1 MRRSLCLFGLFL
13 FFSLT
18 GMAANVVT
26 VVVSNDENVQQQGLV
41 EVDFKIV
48 KDRLGI
54 GDDDGFVVKNAFGQ
68 QVEYQLTYDGKLL
81 FDAAVRPCGTADFK
95 GYSFT
100 DEDLGER
107 EDVSDPQR

>member
-68 QVEYQLTYDGKLL
+68 QL
-81 FDAAVRPCGTADFK
+81 
-95 GYSFT
+95 
-100 DEDLGER
+100 
-107 EDVSDPQR
+107 